1 MGGIELVMDLGRL
14 ANSQS
19 GMRYLKITVSYSD
32 NNYAVN
38 QTIQMFTQKYTKL
51 IYVKSLAH

>member
-1 MGGIELVMDLGRL
+1 MMDLGRL

-19 GMRYLKITVSYSD
+19 GMRYLKITVSYSN

-38 QTIQMFTQKYTKL
+38 QTIQMFTQKYTKVL
-51 IYVKSLAH
+51 YVKSLAH